1 MQLLNSLVTRSVLGG
16 VILLASIIVMSIAH
30 QLSRDV
36 QTATSLWQNKLEV
49 LTDDIGTLG
58 QLAANYKQ
66 NAPRDF
72 ASYERDLAVF
82 YQQFQQHMDMLDND
96 YRALTE
102 TADTLN
108 ANPLFQ
114 WFNQSET
121 PTATAMATQ
130 DAVMQSWH
138 LFRKDLDEALGDPA
152 QPRLE
157 WGAERIIDR
166 EEALFSDAANLSN
179 QVTTAGQWIDQ
190 RSQDFNQTILIV
202 VAAYVLISFAT
213 FLMFVIRPVV
223 RTARACKQVADG
235 QYGLN
240 VDLNGSGETRELQQ
254 AFNELSARA
263 ALMLNLVGQ
272 LSRNGNV
279 TDKLNTI
286 LAHSQEALGVN
297 WIGFL
302 ELQEDRVALSNSVP
316 ENINRDWKHR
326 HVSTNKSLGKQLST
340 TGQGQWLDIDNL
352 TELALRH
359 HDERFLREL
368 HKHTS
373 ATHVMGYGFL
383 CPRKHRFV
391 LLFTTRHED
400 GFRQHQQELMRTLAQ
415 LMVNAVIDGMDNEA
429 APQGRQTPASAS
441 TTSTSDLEVV
451 DLEADIAALQAR

>member
-16 VILLASIIVMSIAH
+16 VILLASIFAMSIAH
-30 QLSRDV
+30 NLSRDV
-36 QTATSLWQNKLEV
+36 QTSTSLWQSKLEV
-49 LTDDIGTLG
+49 VTDDIGTLG
-58 QLAANYKQ
+58 QLALTYKD

-82 YQQFQQHMDMLDND
+82 YQQFQQHVAMLDND
-96 YRALTE
+96 YRALTS
-102 TADTLN
+102 TANTLTT
-108 ANPLFQ
+108 NPLFQ

-121 PTATAMATQ
+121 PTATALATQ
-130 DAVMQSWH
+130 QAVIQSWH
-138 LFRKDLDEALGDPA
+138 LIRQDLDEALGDPA

-157 WGAERIIDR
+157 WGAEQIINR
-166 EEALFSDAANLSN
+166 EEALFSDAANLAN
-179 QVTTAGQWIDQ
+179 QVATAGQWVDQ
-190 RSQDFNQTILIV
+190 RSQDFNQTMLIL
-202 VAAYVLISFAT
+202 VAAYVLISFTT

-272 LSRNGNV
+272 LSRNGSVN
-279 TDKLNTI
+279 DKLNTI

-302 ELQEDRVALSNSVP
+302 ELQEERVALSDSVP
-316 ENINRDWKHR
+316 ENINRDWKYR
-326 HVSTNKSLGKQLST
+326 HVSTAKSLGKQLST
-340 TGQGQWLDIDNL
+340 IGQGQWLDINNL

-368 HKHTS
+368 HKRTS

-383 CPRKHRFV
+383 CPRQHRFV
-391 LLFTTRHED
+391 LLFTTRHEE
-400 GFRQHQQELMRTLAQ
+400 GFRPHQQELMRTLAH
-415 LMVNAVIDGMDNEA
+415 LMVNAVIDGMDNDA
-429 APQGRQTPASAS
+429 LSQAGLSPASPAA
-441 TTSTSDLEVV
+441 DALEVV
-451 DLEADIAALQAR
+451 DLDADIAALQAR